1 MGLRQFGPV
10 LFLCLFSCQSIQP
23 NVDPDKVYRRDM
35 ALKVNG
41 RSAEGVVV
49 IPRAPSYSFEIE
61 ARGKLDLF
69 TLQSCSRELIIDAP
83 KSDGIFGKKTKIA
96 FTIQPDDMENGPA
109 CPFELAGYSKETGKH
124 SWALVDFETP
134 TEKLPAKLNCNGAK
148 YASGGVSAC
157 QSRAG
162 LIQRIEFAEDV
173 LASPDKDCEIPLT
186 NKRVFEFPLRAGYCV
201 YAFVAAKDMS
211 KVHRL
216 TTIGYEDIIL
226 RGE

>member
-1 MGLRQFGPV
+1 M
-10 LFLCLFSCQSIQP
+10 
-23 NVDPDKVYRRDM
+23 DPDKIYRRDM

-41 RSAEGVVV
+41 RAAEGVIV
-49 IPRAPSYSFEIE
+49 IPRASSYSFEIE

-83 KSDGIFGKKTKIA
+83 KSDGIFGKKTKLA
-96 FTIQPDDMENGPA
+96 FTVTPDDLEVQSA
-109 CPFELAGYSKETGKH
+109 CPFELAGYSKDTGKH
-124 SWALVDFETP
+124 SWAMVDFETP
-134 TEKLPAKLNCNGAK
+134 FERLPAKLNCNGVK
-148 YASGGVSAC
+148 IASGGVSLC

-173 LASPDKDCEIPLT
+173 VFSPDKDCEIPASKD
-186 NKRVFEFPLRAGYCV
+186 NKVFEFPLRVGYCI
-201 YAFVAAKDMS
+201 YAFMTKKGEA